1 MADGKGTAA
10 KTKPFI
16 SKENAQNRLDPTVG
30 VQGDF
35 GRFCVSGANRQL
47 GSKKEVPAMPPYAE
61 LSQERMGVW
70 KRTPIF
76 LRREVMTAVDMKTG
90 FFVEKIGGTIF
101 VVNAMPAENARHTQ
115 EEIVKNLIEEEA
127 MALQKADI
135 A

>member
-1 MADGKGTAA
+1 
-10 KTKPFI
+10 
-16 SKENAQNRLDPTVG
+16 
-30 VQGDF
+30 
-35 GRFCVSGANRQL
+35 
-47 GSKKEVPAMPPYAE
+47 MPPYAE

-90 FFVEKIGGTIF
+90 FVEKIGGTIF
-101 VVNAMPAENARHTQ
+101 VVNAMPVESAKHTQ
-115 EEIVKNLIEEEA
+115 EEIVKALIAEEA

>member
-1 MADGKGTAA
+1 
-10 KTKPFI
+10 
-16 SKENAQNRLDPTVG
+16 
-30 VQGDF
+30 
-35 GRFCVSGANRQL
+35 
-47 GSKKEVPAMPPYAE
+47 MPPYAE

-90 FFVEKIGGTIF
+90 FCVEKIGGTIF

>member
-1 MADGKGTAA
+1 
-10 KTKPFI
+10 
-16 SKENAQNRLDPTVG
+16 
-30 VQGDF
+30 
-35 GRFCVSGANRQL
+35 
-47 GSKKEVPAMPPYAE
+47 MPPYAE

-101 VVNAMPAENARHTQ
+101 VVNAMRAENARHTQ